1 MLVYDGSSMIHLL
14 LLLVVVAATAAAA
27 AVIALENMQDI
38 YTSIHIYVSPNGN
51 VLNVLEVTNTLCGT

>member
-14 LLLVVVAATAAAA
+14 LLLVAVAATAAA
-27 AVIALENMQDI
+27 AVIALENMQDTYI
-38 YTSIHIYVSPNGN
+38 QVYIYVSPNGN